1 LVRPLLGVK
10 IMTIEEV
17 VWLLTTGAALGAA
30 ARFFLALD
38 IKFHTAVYL
47 GVLVLVVGP
56 WAMRHM
62 SVVLAKWT
70 TFDFVMGAVGALV
83 MATVARFA
91 YTYARRQ
98 HIKRH
103 RPGGRRA

>member
-1 LVRPLLGVK
+1 
-10 IMTIEEV
+10 MTIEEV

-38 IKFHTAVYL
+38 IKFHTAVYA
-47 GVLVLVVGP
+47 GVLVLLVSP

-62 SVVLAKWT
+62 GVVFAKWT

-83 MATVARFA
+83 MATAARFA
-91 YTYARRQ
+91 HTYARRQ
-98 HIKRH
+98 HFRRR